1 MFELFYK
8 DNAVAF
14 APANFSFLEENLA
27 YKLTKFSTI
36 IILEPGMEQN
46 LGTGIREEMD
56 NIEGRENSDDIGTW
70 ANRSY
75 VQLCYL

>member
-8 DNAVAF
+8 DNAVAS
-14 APANFSFLEENLA
+14 ATANFSFLEENLA

-46 LGTGIREEMD
+46 LGTVIRQEMH
-56 NIEGRENSDDIGTW
+56 NIEGRENREDIGTW

-75 VQLCYL
+75 VQRCYL